1 MKARLTK
8 NVVLRRCTRDCTFQL
23 SPNQQGLCCVLL
35 HHVADSDDW
44 QELLLLDVATLCEPW
59 SCKIPVATTWLSTLT
74 DHQQDSSSR
83 RYLLC
88 PASHLR
94 LGLFIL
100 VLGVMH
106 CTWQQNAESCKTE
119 KASQQAFIHGGGHS
133 AMLIPN

>member
-23 SPNQQGLCCVLL
+23 FPNQQGLCCVFL
-35 HHVADSDDW
+35 HHVVESDDW

-88 PASHLR
+88 PASHLQ
-94 LGLFIL
+94 LHLFIL
-100 VLGVMH
+100 VLGDALHVAAKCRELQSLRQRKKQASKHSFMVVD
-106 CTWQQNAESCKTE
+106 TLSC
-119 KASQQAFIHGGGHS
+119 
-133 AMLIPN
+133 